1 MNAFIMGCGA
11 YVDVGRSAR
20 GQSKPSQKIDKN
32 PDRVSTSALPF
43 AAA

>member
-1 MNAFIMGCGA
+1 MTYTVHECIYNGVWC
-11 YVDVGRSAR
+11 VGRSAR
-20 GQSKPSQKIDKN
+20 KPSQKIDRN